1 MTFNFLGRI
10 EHPRQLLQRVV
21 VNLKVFAKRQHQV
34 LESHWCYPLL
44 EGTNLDDGC
53 LLHFDDVLLNAT
65 TYDFYVRLRL
75 ENGQQLYEGFYPAE
89 RVLVD
94 GSEVSFELPRP
105 SWRDLQRVQDY
116 FTRRNNHG
124 IIESSGTV
132 LQDAWDST
140 SAVIVAIEREH
151 QHSAVVVAAGYSYPH
166 VSMDFGG
173 EEPKNM
179 DVMTERFWF
188 FIHVELNDYTNDN
201 LYVLGF
207 VADATSLNR
216 LVLKG

>member
-1 MTFNFLGRI
+1 
-10 EHPRQLLQRVV
+10 
-21 VNLKVFAKRQHQV
+21 
-34 LESHWCYPLL
+34 
-44 EGTNLDDGC
+44 
-53 LLHFDDVLLNAT
+53 
-65 TYDFYVRLRL
+65 L

-116 FTRRNNHG
+116 FTRRDNHG